1 MHFAKTSLSVVIAAM
16 ALVGQAQADNIHFSA
31 VNDTGSIYFNALVP
45 GATLTTTVKFTVNSI
60 SATTAVFDVFVNN
73 TSSGAGT
80 NRFVSFGIDVVSPTL
95 NGASADAGW
104 GASRNVNFPAFQQVD
119 LCVWDGSNC
128 SGGGSAGVSEGTS
141 TSFKLTLSTAGSF
154 SSGIDFTS
162 PYAGKYQAAGTFG
175 RSYEV
180 GGCVI
185 ATGADSCGGGGGSNE
200 IPEPTSLLLAGLG
213 LIGLGALRRKAV
225 R

>member
-16 ALVGQAQADNIHFSA
+16 GLVGQAQAENLHFSA
-31 VNDTGSIYFNALVP
+31 LNDTGSILFNALVP
-45 GATLTTTVKFTVNSI
+45 GATLTTTIKFTVSSI
-60 SATTAVFDVFVNN
+60 TATTAEFDVFINN
-73 TSSGAGT
+73 TSSGDGT
-80 NRFVSFGIDVVSPTL
+80 NRIVSFGIDVVSPAL
-95 NGASADAGW
+95 NGASADGGW
-104 GASRNVNFPAFQQVD
+104 GASRNVNFPGFQQVG

-128 SGGGSAGVSEGTS
+128 AGGGSAGVDEGTS

-154 SSGIDFTS
+154 ASGIDFTS
-162 PYAGKYQAAGTFG
+162 PYAAKYQAAGTFG

-185 ATGADSCGGGGGSNE
+185 PTGATSCDGGGGSNE

-213 LIGLGALRRKAV
+213 LVGLGAMRRSKKA
-225 R
+225 